1 MSDKIVYQLQD
12 LQKFYDQR
20 EVLKGIT
27 LSFLEGAKIGLIGL
41 NGAGKSTLLR
51 IIAGQDTQYE
61 GTAKPVGDLSVG
73 YLSQEPPLDESKTV
87 AGNIEDAVGS
97 HALEARYYEVMTL
110 MGEAEGE
117 EAAKLSDEYDGSS
130 TTWTRRVSGTSTAAC
145 PRPSTPCRSRRT
157 TAT

>member
-51 IIAGQDTQYE
+51 IIAGQDTQY
-61 GTAKPVGDLSVG
+61 
-73 YLSQEPPLDESKTV
+73 
-87 AGNIEDAVGS
+87 
-97 HALEARYYEVMTL
+97 
-110 MGEAEGE
+110 GE
-117 EAAKLSDEYDGSS
+117 
-130 TTWTRRVSGTSTAAC
+130 
-145 PRPSTPCRSRRT
+145 RPSPW
-157 TAT
+157 AT